1 MRRTRCW
8 ARSRWARRQVK
19 KEKQKV
25 ARDMD
30 FIIFKIEKGDSFGI
44 SFFISRT
51 AFGYY
56 YLVPTEINIYSL
68 FFRKETRM

>member
-1 MRRTRCW
+1 
-8 ARSRWARRQVK
+8 
-19 KEKQKV
+19 
-25 ARDMD
+25 MD

-51 AFGYY
+51 AFGYC
-56 YLVPTEINIYSL
+56 YLVPTENIYSP